1 MSLAHGRPYLAIPG
15 PSVMPDAVL
24 QAMHQPAPN
33 IYEGDIVTLVEGIVP
48 DLKRVAKTTGEAAI
62 YICNGHGA
70 WEAALS
76 NLFQPGDRV
85 LIPATGRF
93 AHGWADMAVGL
104 GIVPQIVDF
113 GTKSTIDADRIEEVL
128 RADTERQIKAVMFSH
143 VDTATSI
150 RNDPRALRAAL
161 DAADHPALLMA
172 DCIASMACDEFHM
185 DAWGVDVSITGSQKG
200 LMVPPGLSFVFFND
214 RAKALRAANPRVSRY
229 WDWVPRTEPEAVY
242 QYFGGT
248 SPTHHLFG
256 LRAAL
261 DMLHEEGMERVWA
274 RHATLARAIWAACE
288 RWAEGGAMVMN
299 VSDPALRS
307 HAVTALG
314 LGIGNGQKL
323 RIWTA
328 ENAGLTL
335 GIGLGMSTEDDPDGT
350 GFFRIGHMGHLNA
363 HMVLGAVG
371 VIEAGLQALQIP
383 HGHGALEKAAE
394 VVAQSGAVAF

>member
-1 MSLAHGRPYLAIPG
+1 
-15 PSVMPDAVL
+15 
-24 QAMHQPAPN
+24 
-33 IYEGDIVTLVEGIVP
+33 
-48 DLKRVAKTTGEAAI
+48 
-62 YICNGHGA
+62 
-70 WEAALS
+70 
-76 NLFQPGDRV
+76 
-85 LIPATGRF
+85 
-93 AHGWADMAVGL
+93 
-104 GIVPQIVDF
+104 
-113 GTKSTIDADRIEEVL
+113 
-128 RADTERQIKAVMFSH
+128 
-143 VDTATSI
+143 
-150 RNDPRALRAAL
+150 
-161 DAADHPALLMA
+161 
-172 DCIASMACDEFHM
+172 
-185 DAWGVDVSITGSQKG
+185 
-200 LMVPPGLSFVFFND
+200 
-214 RAKALRAANPRVSRY
+214 
-229 WDWVPRTEPEAVY
+229 
-242 QYFGGT
+242 
-248 SPTHHLFG
+248 
-256 LRAAL
+256 
-261 DMLHEEGMERVWA
+261 MLHEEGMERVWA

-394 VVAQSGAVAF
+394 VVAQPGAVAF